1 MDSSHS
7 TSAPR
12 PVVPWVLR
20 RVEAVDT
27 VVSALTCPRDHGIA
41 ETLGW

>member
-7 TSAPR
+7 RSAPTAGR
-12 PVVPWVLR
+12 PVVLC
-20 RVEAVDT
+20 RVEDVDT
-27 VVSALTCPRDHGIA
+27 VVSALTCRRDRGTA